1 METFSETERVIDNQA
16 GLYQT
21 TQWYIKHHH
30 HQFII
35 IIIIIITTIIS
46 TLFPNLTDLEIS
58 DTGDDTSNHDMPNF
72 ATYKQ
77 VHNLSNNMR
86 PKLKKN

>member
-1 METFSETERVIDNQA
+1 MVYQA
-16 GLYQT
+16 SSSS
-21 TQWYIKHHH
+21 IHHH
-30 HQFII
+30 HHHYYYF
-35 IIIIIITTIIS
+35 S